1 MKRLFTVA
9 ALFGCV
15 AIVAACAGAGCD
27 PSGLAPGLTG
37 EGLNQPGD
45 GSPSIFVSPAEQDV
59 ADDEDAILVAETAN
73 LPEAGADADGI
84 HGAAKLRWTITKGG
98 GGFKPVSTSGPAA
111 QAAPTIDTVPDG
123 QFGNVAVYV
132 PVLGSSGTVE
142 IRVEVIRPTDR
153 TVINEFGEA
162 SQELEDLVLT
172 SADAVIHINDLLR
185 LELTP
190 PFTKLPSG
198 GVVELK
204 AVFKAEEDD
213 LAGPDDAE
221 GAGEEPADEPSD
233 IHYEWKMTGL
243 AGAGDLQSQ
252 ADSDTAVFTAFTE
265 AATFTISVKTTE
277 TLADGTELV
286 NGPAY
291 AVVQVDPSLRTVNT
305 FSYYLARDEST
316 DADYYNIFAWVYI
329 PKIQGALSYS
339 VVGQDMHDDEYYS
352 EGWSWSFSRNVTTDV
367 FSGNLEESGGAYRFG
382 LSSAGGSIASG
393 GLAGA
398 YGWMD
403 ARFSGMRVLV
413 TAVVGD

>member
-15 AIVAACAGAGCD
+15 AIVTACAGAGCD

-37 EGLNQPGD
+37 EGLNQSGD
-45 GSPSIFVSPAEQDV
+45 GSPSVFVSPADQDV

-98 GGFKPVSTSGPAA
+98 GGFKPVSTSGSVA

-123 QFGNVAVYV
+123 QFGNVAAYV

-162 SQELEDLVLT
+162 SQEHEDIVLA
-172 SADAVIHINDLLR
+172 SAGAVIHINDLLR

-204 AVFKAEEDD
+204 AVFKTEEDGLVDTEDTEDVGAEE
-213 LAGPDDAE
+213 
-221 GAGEEPADEPSD
+221 ADERIN

-243 AGAGDLQSQ
+243 AGAGELQSQ

-277 TLADGTELV
+277 MLPDGTELV

-291 AVVQVDPSLRTVNT
+291 AVVQVDPNLRTVNT
-305 FSYYLARDEST
+305 FGYYLVRDEST
-316 DADYYNIFAWVYI
+316 DADYYSVVAWVYI
-329 PKIQGALSYS
+329 PRIQGALSYS
-339 VVGQDMHDDEYYS
+339 VVGQDMHDDAYYG
-352 EGWSWSFSRNVTTDV
+352 EGWTWSFSRSATTDV

-382 LSSAGGSIASG
+382 LSSASGAITSG

-398 YGWMD
+398 YGWMEG
-403 ARFSGMRVLV
+403 RFSGMRVLV